1 MCAEYKT
8 LDAALYVSSLVIYEQ
23 TGGLPCDHSSR
34 LQAIEKLSNR
44 ICQEDIYSL
53 NRVVHIQKT
62 KWDSD
67 QLKHKT
73 VLQST
78 KRKDAFYVFI
88 VSPLDYSSF

>member
-1 MCAEYKT
+1 MCAEYKI

-23 TGGLPCDHSSR
+23 TGELSCDHSSR
-34 LQAIEKLSNR
+34 FQAIENLSNR

-53 NRVVHIQKT
+53 NRVVHIEKT

-73 VLQST
+73 ALRST
-78 KRKDAFYVFI
+78 ERKDAFYVFI
-88 VSPLDYSSF
+88 VSPLDYSPF